1 MPMILILYF
10 VLSSFFLL
18 FPNVLEIVVACRNRA
33 KTSSFFYYFIAQNV
47 VSLISY
53 FFYNLLWRLTLYPE
67 YNGFFI
73 LMDKGIGRW
82 IHAPLLYLGV
92 VHEFILAFIAIDRVF
107 VVVHDIHHKMNWKR
121 LFYVSILMSFGFA
134 FLVTWQTFFRDVAFF
149 ALKHNNTTVIVS
161 ALVDGGPEIKLAVN
175 MSAALMTNTV
185 ISLGCYAAA
194 YIYWKRKWTNS
205 ISANHELK
213 FVWLALFSFISTLP
227 LTIHQLIFTYT
238 SFAGI
243 RWAEEPLIFMF
254 QLLPWLVDLKYFA
267 VVYIVVGMSKSFRNE
282 CIKTVKD
289 GFRYIVPTTLST
301 SINNNVNVTP
311 IIVTQRLTPS
321 QPTTE
326 TTANQ

>member
-18 FPNVLEIVVACRNRA
+18 FPNVLEIVVACR
-33 KTSSFFYYFIAQNV
+33 
-47 VSLISY
+47 
-53 FFYNLLWRLTLYPE
+53 
-67 YNGFFI
+67 
-73 LMDKGIGRW
+73 
-82 IHAPLLYLGV
+82 PLLYLGV
-92 VHEFILAFIAIDRVF
+92 
-107 VVVHDIHHKMNWKR
+107 NWKR
-121 LFYVSILMSFGFA
+121 LFYVSILI
-134 FLVTWQTFFRDVAFF
+134 
-149 ALKHNNTTVIVS
+149 LKHNNTTVIVS

-194 YIYWKRKWTNS
+194 
-205 ISANHELK
+205 SANHELK